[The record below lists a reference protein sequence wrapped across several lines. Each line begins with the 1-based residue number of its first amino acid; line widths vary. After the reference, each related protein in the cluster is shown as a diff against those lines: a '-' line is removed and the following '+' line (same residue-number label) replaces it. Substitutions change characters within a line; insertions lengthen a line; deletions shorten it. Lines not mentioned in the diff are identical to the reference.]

1 MKDAKRWAGALG
13 ALLPTALLARASGM
27 PVLLPYHHTVSDDYL
42 PHIRGLYAYK
52 NARQF
57 GADLDWLLR
66 RYRPLDPAE
75 LIKATL
81 EGKAV
86 PPRSFLLSFDD
97 GFREIHDVVAP
108 LLLRKGVPALLF
120 INPAFVDNRELFYRC
135 KLSLLIEKA
144 KTDGTTARLLAHYL
158 KLQEPAIEELR
169 TALLRIQYPQRAQ
182 ADELGR
188 LANIDFDDYLRKQQ
202 PFMTTSQLQSL
213 QSQGFYLGGHSIDHP
228 NYKYLAPEGQHRQTV
243 ESVNFARR
251 LGAPH
256 HLFAF
261 PHEDI
266 AASQAFF
273 DRLKSEAPL
282 VFFGVRNGL
291 DEARNRLWHRF
302 NAENPAEPI
311 AATTAA
317 VQLFNALRRLAGRRT
332 VQRN

>member
-1 MKDAKRWAGALG
+1 MKDAKRWAAALG
-13 ALLPTALLARASGM
+13 ALLPTPLMARASGM

-52 NARQF
+52 NAGQF
-57 GADLDWLLR
+57 EADLDWLLH

-81 EGKAV
+81 EGTPL
-86 PPRSFLLSFDD
+86 PPRSFLFSFDD

-108 LLLRKGVPALLF
+108 LLVRKGVPALLF
-120 INPAFVDNRELFYRC
+120 INPAFVDNRALFYRC

-144 KTDGTTARLLAHYL
+144 KTDRTAADAIATYL
-158 KLQEPAIEELR
+158 KLQGPTIGELR

-188 LANIDFDDYLRKQQ
+188 LAGIDFDDYLRRQQ

-213 QSQGFYLGGHSIDHP
+213 QAQGFYLGGHSIDHP
-228 NYKYLAPEGQHRQTV
+228 NYRYLTPEEQHRQTV
-243 ESVNFARR
+243 ESVSFVRG

-261 PHEDI
+261 PHEDLP
-266 AASQAFF
+266 ADQAFF
-273 DRLKSEAPL
+273 DRLRSEAPY

-291 DEARNRLWHRF
+291 DEARNRLWHRY
-302 NAENPAEPI
+302 NAENPDQSI
-311 AATTAA
+311 AAATAA
-317 VQLFNALRRLAGRRT
+317 VQLFNALRRATGRRT